1 MIVSQANNSGR
12 LTVMLAFPALKLIAM
27 REENC
32 LSKSKLPLPL
42 GYLRWLQYIFLIIS
56 KRLLRNGL
64 EHSLVACAFL
74 ARPTP
79 DFRVLS

>member
-1 MIVSQANNSGR
+1 MIVSQANNPGL

-27 REENC
+27 REEKC
-32 LSKSKLPLPL
+32 HSKSKLPLPL